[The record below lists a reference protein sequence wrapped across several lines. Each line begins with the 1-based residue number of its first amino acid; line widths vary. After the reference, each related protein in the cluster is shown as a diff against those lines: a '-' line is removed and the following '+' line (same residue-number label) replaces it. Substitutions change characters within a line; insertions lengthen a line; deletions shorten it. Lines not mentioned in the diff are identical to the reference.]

1 MASETCRVVGV
12 AQVKRVGTEARE
24 KDTFVEAQ
32 SGKEPR
38 LWGAETMI
46 LWLELKLQ
54 GSDCPEYLQRAG
66 RASPAEPRG
75 P

>member
-1 MASETCRVVGV
+1 MVGV

-24 KDTFVEAQ
+24 KDTFVEAR
-32 SGKEPR
+32 SRTELG

-54 GSDCPEYLQRAG
+54 GSDCFEHLQRAG
-66 RASPAEPRG
+66 RASPAEPIG

>member
-1 MASETCRVVGV
+1 MVGV
-12 AQVKRVGTEARE
+12 AQVKREGTEARE

-32 SGKEPR
+32 SGKESG

-54 GSDCPEYLQRAG
+54 GSDYPEHLQKAG
-66 RASPAEPRG
+66 RASPEEPRG